1 MLCLQ
6 LARIWWCKSARF
18 WLRWNKFKFVMI
30 FWIFMFVCKTLYFP
44 ANKWHKTDSIDFMFW
59 SLIKI
64 KFKEIAKW
72 SNKRHVI
79 MHRFMEICSS
89 KAGLFQSDLKSMG
102 NEEKQKRSILVFD
115 TFSKLIFSTQ
125 KPTSSQHPLMIL
137 EIGWVFHF
145 LFSLS

>member
-1 MLCLQ
+1 
-6 LARIWWCKSARF
+6 
-18 WLRWNKFKFVMI
+18 
-30 FWIFMFVCKTLYFP
+30 
-44 ANKWHKTDSIDFMFW
+44 
-59 SLIKI
+59 
-64 KFKEIAKW
+64 
-72 SNKRHVI
+72 

-137 EIGWVFHF
+137 EIG
-145 LFSLS
+145 